1 MEPFTSKVSKIYEG
15 LDVATGEK
23 ERPVSVMDMSLE
35 ELENCNPYILQEK
48 SFQFCFKKLN

>member
-15 LDVATGEK
+15 LDEATGEK

-35 ELENCNPYILQEK
+35 ELENCNP
-48 SFQFCFKKLN
+48 